1 MILGR
6 FPLLVSQRKSPL
18 KNILITV
25 SFEMIEAEL
34 KFDSLRKKHNRYF
47 MKHLQ
52 LFTGKLRP
60 GKNYLLQT

>member
-1 MILGR
+1 MI
-6 FPLLVSQRKSPL
+6 SPL

-34 KFDSLRKKHNRYF
+34 KFDSLRNKHNRYL

-60 GKNYLLQT
+60 GKNYL